1 MRKHLSTNR
10 VKAPE
15 ILEKSVRRKKLAEKI
30 QTGLQ
35 KKLLIL
41 EAGAG
46 HGKTT
51 AIREELSYLPT
62 ERWHWLTLNED
73 LSLIH
78 I

>member
-15 ILEKSVRRKKLAEKI
+15 ALENSITRRELAEKI

-35 KKLLIL
+35 KRLMVL

-46 HGKTT
+46 DMVKQRLFVKNS
-51 AIREELSYLPT
+51 INCL
-62 ERWHWLTLNED
+62 
-73 LSLIH
+73 LIGGNG
-78 I
+78 